1 MSTDRRW
8 DQRGFVIEES
18 ATSNGGKRT
27 IFVETMSPGTTVPPH
42 FHTRF
47 SETLDLVKGSMKV
60 YKTDQPDLEKLE
72 ASAQTLQI
80 GNPKIVEPLMYHRY
94 TVEDEVT
101 ALRVTLTPGDL
112 GFEQILKIM
121 IGLADDKELEKYGD
135 DVILMGVFYELADT
149 HLIGSTKKMIE
160 DLHATRGSEI
170 RALKTEL
177 LDRYDTEE
185 ALRKL
190 LSPTP
195 KTL

>member
-18 ATSNGGKRT
+18 ATRNGGKRT

-60 YKTDQPDLEKLE
+60 YKTDQPDVEKLE

-80 GNPKIVEPLMYHRY
+80 GDPKIVEALMYHRY

-121 IGLADDKELEKYGD
+121 NGLADDRELEKYGED
-135 DVILMGVFYELADT
+135 DILTGVFYELTDT
-149 HLIGSTKKMIE
+149 HLIGPTKKMIE

-177 LDRYDTEE
+177 LDKYDTEE

-190 LSPTP
+190 LSPAP
-195 KTL
+195 MTL